1 MGDTISVNGLMSEE
15 ATEECNE
22 YYKSPNNL
30 VTLSGK
36 FLRGAETNLT
46 KEVLFNLTRLP

>member
-1 MGDTISVNGLMSEE
+1 MGDTISVNFLLSDE